1 MMLSIA
7 VVPIKCLRCLSPS
20 QIIFEVADELD
31 MVDRRRIL
39 ISALVTFRLSVAPI
53 RLPFAN
59 IIMQE
64 GPFGGAE
71 RLDGLRKNG
80 LSGRVQIEPWLR
92 IRGSRPSRW
101 CNFGG
106 GPGSSSGGLGSDV

>member
-1 MMLSIA
+1 MMLSFA

-39 ISALVTFRLSVAPI
+39 ISALVTFRLPVAPI

-59 IIMQE
+59 IVMQE

-71 RLDGLRKNG
+71 RLDDLRKNG

-92 IRGSRPSRW
+92 IRAIKVA
-101 CNFGG
+101 
-106 GPGSSSGGLGSDV
+106 LGNELLLVASVNVV